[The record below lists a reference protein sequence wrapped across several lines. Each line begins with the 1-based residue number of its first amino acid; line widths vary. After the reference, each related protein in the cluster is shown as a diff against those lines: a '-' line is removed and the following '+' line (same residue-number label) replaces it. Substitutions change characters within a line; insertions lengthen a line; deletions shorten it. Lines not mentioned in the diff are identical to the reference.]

1 GFTAERRHMQ
11 LAPQCGR
18 RERNRQLTMQV
29 VVVALEDLVLLDMD
43 LDIEVAGRPAIDAG
57 FAIAARSNTHTVI
70 DTGRDLDL
78 QGLVPTCTAN
88 AVARHTRIGDLLT
101 AAVAGRAGLLDAEKA
116 LLHPHRTR
124 TTAGVAGLGR
134 RAGFC
139 AAAVAGIAIFP
150 AGHADFGVKALSG
163 LLQRDFQ
170 RVFEVGA
177 TVYLRSTAT
186 AT

>member
-1 GFTAERRHMQ
+1 
-11 LAPQCGR
+11 
-18 RERNRQLTMQV
+18 
-29 VVVALEDLVLLDMD
+29 
-43 LDIEVAGRPAIDAG
+43 
-57 FAIAARSNTHTVI
+57 
-70 DTGRDLDL
+70 
-78 QGLVPTCTAN
+78 
-88 AVARHTRIGDLLT
+88 
-101 AAVAGRAGLLDAEKA
+101 
-116 LLHPHRTR
+116 
-124 TTAGVAGLGR
+124 GLGR

-186 AT
+186 ATAAGGAAKNLAENVAERISKAAAHTGATHARRVRIDPGVAIAIIRGTLLFIAQDFVGFLDFLEFFFGFFAV